1 MMMMISFQMDAMST
15 ENRAEHLQLRLR
27 WHNPGVRMRAGLRR
41 ARAFQNGSVQRCPD
55 RFRPGRNRCGFAHQF
70 TREKAHLQSDR
81 PAQHGLPRRA
91 ELRRGGH

>member
-27 WHNPGVRMRAGLRR
+27 WHN
-41 ARAFQNGSVQRCPD
+41 QNGSVQRCPD
-55 RFRPGRNRCGFAHQF
+55 RFRPWRNRCGFAHQF